1 MSLRVLLAVNEGV
14 GLRSGGVSVTVLTDS
29 SLIRVLSVVAV
40 LGATDAGYPPVSS
53 VIRNINIR
61 SIAQPRP
68 TCRPLI

>member
-1 MSLRVLLAVNEGV
+1 MGVLLTVNKSIR
-14 GLRSGGVSVTVLTDS
+14 LRSGGVSVAVLTDS
-29 SLIRVLSVVAV
+29 SLICVLSVVAV